1 MCGHRGEGQRRETVR
16 NELGQL
22 VVTQNMNP
30 AWSESR
36 KALGEIE
43 DAWLKRTGSS
53 ELPGGGGLLREWH
66 AFRDAWQLARE
77 TVETPENTSTWQ
89 CGCGNWNGVNLPN
102 CAVCGRNRNSDQRQ

>member
-16 NELGQL
+16 NEYGQL

-66 AFRDAWQLARE
+66 AFRDGWQLARE
-77 TVETPENTSTWQ
+77 TAEIPENTSKLRRVWTK
-89 CGCGNWNGVNLPN
+89 P
-102 CAVCGRNRNSDQRQ
+102 